1 MATPAPDAAPGGA
14 PDAAPDAVA
23 WRVLLVDDSQDDAEL
38 AEFALRKAGLAV
50 ECRRASTAASVEQA
64 LRAFAPQVVVS
75 DVNLPGFSGAE
86 ALALTRAFDPS
97 LPFVFLTGGTAP
109 GDAPP
114 PAEGLLLKDELDA
127 LPALLQRLLTP
138 HLL

>member
-1 MATPAPDAAPGGA
+1 VATPAPDPAPA
-14 PDAAPDAVA
+14 DAGSDPVA

-50 ECRRASTAASVEQA
+50 ECRRASTAAGVEQA

-109 GDAPP
+109 NDAPP
-114 PAEGLLLKDELDA
+114 PAEGLLLKDNLDA

-138 HLL
+138 HPL

>member
-1 MATPAPDAAPGGA
+1 MATPAPDAAP
-14 PDAAPDAVA
+14 DAASHAAA

-38 AEFALRKAGLAV
+38 AEYALRKAGLAV
-50 ECRRASTAASVEQA
+50 ECRRVGSAAGLAQA

-86 ALALTRAFDPS
+86 ALALTRAFDPR

-109 GDAPP
+109 DDAPP
-114 PAEGLLLKDELDA
+114 AAEGLLLKDDMDA
-127 LPALLQRLLTP
+127 LPPLLRRLLQHP
-138 HLL
+138 